1 MAAFAVVAVAWQ
13 APPNQD
19 AVGAAASPFVKW
31 LDEDVVYIIS
41 DQERAAFEKLTT
53 DEEREKFVQQFWQR
67 RDPRSGTAVNEQ
79 FLPRTDATR
88 GTAVNAFKAEH
99 YRRIAYANDHFQ
111 TATASGRQG
120 WQTDRGHIL
129 IVYGPPDE
137 IEASTANAATLFP
150 SQVWSYRHIDRVGDN
165 LSITFVD
172 RTGTGDY
179 TLAPGNAR

>member
-88 GTAVNAFKAEH
+88 GTAVN
-99 YRRIAYANDHFQ
+99 DHFQ